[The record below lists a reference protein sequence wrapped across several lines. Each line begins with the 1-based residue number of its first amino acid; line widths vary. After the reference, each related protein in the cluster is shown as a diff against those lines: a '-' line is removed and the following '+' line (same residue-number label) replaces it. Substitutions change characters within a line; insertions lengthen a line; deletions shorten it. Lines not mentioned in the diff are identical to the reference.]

1 MLTLLCRLM
10 ILAGMALTLAGCAR
24 SDALWAVTD
33 NLCMVNYQYTGH
45 PSPCQQVY
53 IPKGKQQGFTL
64 IQNPRYPYH
73 FILVPTIPM
82 SGIESPLLSVRN
94 RPDYFGYAWLM
105 RYQLTSVYGRPVPE
119 DRLGMAINSAWG
131 RSQNQLHIHLTCLRE
146 DVYRQL
152 KAERPY
158 IQDAWHPLPDKL
170 LTHTY
175 YARRVLQ
182 PTAMGIYPIA
192 SVASH
197 FRLSP
202 PMLAEYGIALVPTT
216 FWGEKGFILL
226 ATRRGWDKGNRASVE
241 SLLDKECRILRG
253 LVLPPAVSVSPS
265 SGRTDGF
272 PTP

>member
-1 MLTLLCRLM
+1 MLSLLFRLM
-10 ILAGMALTLAGCAR
+10 VLTIMALTLAGCAR

-33 NLCMVNYQYTGH
+33 NVCMVNYHYTGH
-45 PSPCQQVY
+45 PSPCQQIY
-53 IPKGKQQGFTL
+53 IPEGKRQGFSI

-73 FILVPTIPM
+73 FILVPTIPV
-82 SGIESPLLSVRN
+82 SGIESPWLFMPG

-105 RYQLTSVYGRPVPE
+105 RYQLMSQYGRPVPE
-119 DRLGMAINSAWG
+119 DMLGMAINSACG

-152 KAERPY
+152 RAERPY

-192 SVASH
+192 SVAH
-197 FRLSP
+197 YFRLTP
-202 PMLAEYGIALVPTT
+202 PMLAEYGVALVPTT
-216 FWGEKGFILL
+216 FSGEKGFILL

-241 SLLDKECRILRG
+241 SLLDKRCDILG
-253 LVLPPAVSVSPS
+253 
-265 SGRTDGF
+265 SGSAKPLRF
-272 PTP
+272 R